1 MKAVLLLSLLAA
13 GSAVWIVVA
22 GDDEPKSGLPEGETT
37 PVFDVTAVSGPQE
50 GKTLC
55 YI

>member
-1 MKAVLLLSLLAA
+1 MKAAFLLSFVAA
-13 GSAVWIVVA
+13 GSAAWLVTA
-22 GDDEPKSGLPEGETT
+22 GDDPPQSGLAEGETT
-37 PVFDVTAVSGPQE
+37 PAFDVNAVSGPQE